1 MKFVSYN
8 RETKLAIASMLSI
21 FNNITIVRYTDME
34 QKRRTDSGKIKRYM
48 VPTEYGNMN
57 TIVKSKKSKGKNIS
71 LPMMSITREGESRDV
86 DRVCDIHRGL
96 TIARGNKVTTYNLQQ
111 NTPIPINIPFTLHI
125 RAEYEEDLNQI
136 IANFL
141 PFFNPCVWIAMRN
154 PMRPIELIR
163 NQVLWDGSVN
173 TNFNPEHGPE
183 EKEYYEADVNF
194 TFKTWH
200 WFGEY
205 DDRQLSSGIIKN
217 IYFGDFDHTFY
228 KDSNGNV
235 LTSDDDIT
243 IIQNNG
249 EKNPATF
256 LQDNFIILAP
266 DGETELHYNSN
277 NDLVDDSGKVYITGG
292 KVLKPIYNKDGEKL
306 TWNDNKLT
314 DENGVVYIDQL
325 GEVLNPIY
333 DENRNPLVRNTKTGD
348 YQNND
353 GEIYYQQPN
362 RVLDDEISNAES
374 VKPVYLK
381 VDDKLYELHY
391 NSELG
396 TLETPDG
403 QVVIDPFGNVQVD
416 LNAQPFTDEAGNR
429 LIYDGETKSILDDSG
444 DIYYY
449 ILDKFLLPEIV
460 DKDTKE
466 TIAFINPYSHTITDD
481 DEHSILENTNGIYG
495 EIPTNSLGISG
506 CFRDGFYIVNYMDTI
521 DRVES
526 LVFKAENH
534 SDLPEH
540 DEFIAYKDGDPEYES
555 VVPKNGYAPNE
566 MTDITQL

>member
-34 QKRRTDSGKIKRYM
+34 QKRRTDTGKIKRYM

-57 TIVKSKKSKGKNIS
+57 TIVKSKKSRGKNIS

-163 NQVLWDGSVN
+163 NQVLWDGTVN

-228 KDSNGNV
+228 KDGNGNI

-266 DGETELHYNSN
+266 DGETELHYDSN
-277 NDLVDDSGKVYITGG
+277 NDLVDNSGKVYITGG
-292 KVLKPIYNKDGEKL
+292 KVLKPIYNKDGEEL
-306 TWNDNKLT
+306 IWNDNKLT
-314 DENGVVYIDQL
+314 DEHGVVYIDQL

-353 GEIYYQQPN
+353 GDIYYQQPN
-362 RVLDDEISNAES
+362 RVLNDEISNAES

-381 VDDKLYELHY
+381 VGDKLYELNY

-416 LNAQPFTDEAGNR
+416 LNAQPFTDEASNI

-444 DIYYY
+444 NIYYY

-481 DEHSILENTNGIYG
+481 DDHSILENTNGIYG
-495 EIPTNSLGISG
+495 EIPSNSLGISG

-526 LVFKAENH
+526 LVFKAEKH

-555 VVPKNGYAPNE
+555 VAPKNGYSPNE
-566 MTDITQL
+566 MTDITGL